1 MPTIALLHMQR
12 CQPSRRKQVFADL
25 GRASG
30 TDETQH
36 SVAVDGGRLLPLVA
50 KWRARHRAGLD
61 RTLAQHRGFARSRT
75 DADARSWARLSGLG
89 GLSGGVKKIHG

>member
-12 CQPSRRKQVFADL
+12 CRTSRRKQMFADL

-36 SVAVDGGRLLPLVA
+36 SGAVDAGRLLPLVA

-61 RTLAQHRGFARSRT
+61 RTLAQHRGFANTMAHRG
-75 DADARSWARLSGLG
+75 ARICCSY
-89 GLSGGVKKIHG
+89 VK